1 MKRAGILLANV
12 CLILLTQGLAGPVP
26 RALAASQADPAEGPG
41 CTGDPDGENCKGD
54 CQGGEA
60 PAATDPEVVDVGDAP
75 VRGASNAPVT
85 LVVFSDFQCPFSARG
100 EATVAKLL
108 KESPGR
114 VKVAFKNRPLP
125 SHAHARLAGK
135 AALAAG
141 LQGKFWEMHD
151 LLFAHQKHL
160 ERADLEAYA
169 TQLGLDKAAFVAALD
184 SPELDARLAADAAQ
198 ADSLQIAGTPTFF
211 VNGKRITGAQP
222 IEAFRAAIA
231 SAR

>member
-1 MKRAGILLANV
+1 MSTLLKIPVSKTDHSEGPDKAP
-12 CLILLTQGLAGPVP
+12 LILVKYGDYECPYCG
-26 RALAASQADPAEGPG
+26 QAFPIVKRIQKFF
-41 CTGDPDGENCKGD
+41 KGD
-54 CQGGEA
+54 LKFVFRNFPLTTA
-60 PAATDPEVVDVGDAP
+60 HPNAMAA
-75 VRGASNAPVT
+75 
-85 LVVFSDFQCPFSARG
+85 
-100 EATVAKLL
+100 
-108 KESPGR
+108 
-114 VKVAFKNRPLP
+114 
-125 SHAHARLAGK
+125 
-135 AALAAG
+135 AAAAEAAG